1 MTKRTAIT
9 GFLMGLIAT
18 ATHAQESPDDFVG
31 FWKTAQGDGI
41 VQLERC
47 AMYKNAPPTALCGT
61 IVWDIEVDNPNR
73 TQALDC
79 NRKVFEATRYEAGVW
94 KGGWAIDTRSGK
106 FYSVKLR
113 LQGGDLRVRAY
124 VGSEMNGQTE
134 TFTRVESVPPGC
146 EQRKPEQRQ
155 LKSAIR

>member
-1 MTKRTAIT
+1 MTTKTAIT
-9 GFLMGLIAT
+9 GLLMGAVASMT
-18 ATHAQESPDDFVG
+18 YAQEGPDDFVG

-41 VQLERC
+41 VQLQRC

-61 IVWDIEVDNPNR
+61 IVWDDQVDNPNR
-73 TQALDC
+73 TQPLDC
-79 NRKVFEATRYEAGVW
+79 NRKVFEATRYENGVW
-94 KGGWAIDTRSGK
+94 KSGWAIDTRTGK

-113 LQGGDLRVRAY
+113 LKGGDLRVRAY

-146 EQRKPEQRQ
+146 EERAPERR
-155 LKSAIR
+155 LLNRSGR